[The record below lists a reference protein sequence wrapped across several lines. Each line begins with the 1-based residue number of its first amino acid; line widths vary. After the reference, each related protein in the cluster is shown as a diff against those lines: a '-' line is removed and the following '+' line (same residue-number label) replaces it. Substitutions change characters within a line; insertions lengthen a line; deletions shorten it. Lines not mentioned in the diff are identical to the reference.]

1 MGCFNYSHHKHL
13 PVKVR
18 GLLDRKF
25 VFAMDFTVQG
35 IFSLHWY
42 NLRCKA
48 SENAGSMKISP
59 YLLVLVFQFYWDK
72 KREFVEKLSFSM
84 QKLLAY

>member
-25 VFAMDFTVQG
+25 VFAVDFNSAGNFIVALVQP
-35 IFSLHWY
+35 
-42 NLRCKA
+42 
-48 SENAGSMKISP
+48 EM
-59 YLLVLVFQFYWDK
+59 
-72 KREFVEKLSFSM
+72 
-84 QKLLAY
+84 

>member
-25 VFAMDFTVQG
+25 VFAMDFSSAGNFLVALVQP
-35 IFSLHWY
+35 
-42 NLRCKA
+42 
-48 SENAGSMKISP
+48 EM
-59 YLLVLVFQFYWDK
+59 
-72 KREFVEKLSFSM
+72 
-84 QKLLAY
+84 